1 MSLTILI
8 VQITWSSTDHAIPG
22 TYKSLICINCE
33 GRTNPS
39 PELQRVQLQ
48 ALLYRA
54 LVLVR
59 ISLYWKFKIW
69 FWYWLRILSA
79 KIVTGACFPLPCCFY
94 VSSVTNEDSFVFY
107 LDFTRS
113 EACLSEQRSGPIS
126 LYALWMCAWQL
137 LSHKRL
143 TLTIALA

>member
-79 KIVTGACFPLPCCFY
+79 QIVTGACFLCLAAFT
-94 VSSVTNEDSFVFY
+94 VTSVTNEDSFVFY
-107 LDFTRS
+107 LNFARS
-113 EACLSEQRSGPIS
+113 EACFSEQRSGPIS
-126 LYALWMCAWQL
+126 LYALWMCARQL
-137 LSHKRL
+137 LSHRRL
-143 TLTIALA
+143 SLTIAWV